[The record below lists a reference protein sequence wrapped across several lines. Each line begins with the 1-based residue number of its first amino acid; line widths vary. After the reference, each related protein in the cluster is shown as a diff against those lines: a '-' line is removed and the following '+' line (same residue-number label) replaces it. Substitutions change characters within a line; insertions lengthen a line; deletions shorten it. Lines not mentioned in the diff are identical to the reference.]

1 MAVVI
6 GDAQDNNGQTSTI
19 RLSYSKASDR
29 IRTTFPTYGGN
40 YGQGPQFKGN
50 VTYLKEFDTY
60 DEAKDL
66 RVFSPKSSDI
76 FTVPSA
82 DGFTTDKQEAVSGE
96 TVTLIPNQGYSVGT
110 ITHSYSA
117 GR

>member
-6 GDAQDNNGQTSTI
+6 GDADTVNNGQTSTI

-29 IRTTFPTYGGN
+29 IRTTFHSN
-40 YGQGPQFKGN
+40 QGIYPQSPLKGS

-82 DGFTTDKQEAVSGE
+82 EGFTPDKQEAVSGE

-117 GR
+117 GI